1 MTMRED
7 MLTAAARAKGVLG
20 DSADLVAGFL
30 TGKLN
35 PDGGFKG
42 RTDRSDLY
50 YTVFGLEALMALGR
64 PIATEQVLSYADQF
78 GNGEALDLVHLA
90 CLVRC
95 RADLSQGLSG
105 SDRDGVIGHIQRH
118 RSDNG
123 GYNQSAGSTH
133 GSAYGAFLTL
143 GLYHDLAEDVPDKG
157 GVISSIG
164 ALRRPDGS
172 YTNDTVI
179 KVGLTPAT
187 AAAVVVLHYLG
198 QDVDNATTEWLLGQ
212 CGGEGGFL
220 AMPQAPMPD
229 ILSTATALHA
239 LSLTGASIEGIK
251 QSCLDFVDSLWN
263 PAGGFCANWADQTMD
278 CEYTYYALLAL
289 GSLS

>member
-1 MTMRED
+1 MTMRQD
-7 MLTAAARAKGVLG
+7 MLTAAAKAKDVLG
-20 DSADLVAGFL
+20 DSAELVAGFI

-42 RTDRSDLY
+42 RADRSDLY
-50 YTVFGLEALMALGR
+50 YTVFGLETLMALGR
-64 PIATEQVLSYADQF
+64 GVPAERIVSYANQF
-78 GNGEALDLVHLA
+78 GNGDSLDLVHLA
-90 CLVRC
+90 CLIRC
-95 RADLSQGLSG
+95 YADLSGGLDD
-105 SDRDGVIGHIQRH
+105 SDRDEALRHVQRH
-118 RSDNG
+118 RTDNG
-123 GYNQSAGSTH
+123 GYNQSAGSMH
-133 GSAYGAFLTL
+133 GTAYGAFLTL
-143 GLYHDLAEDVPDKG
+143 GLYHDLAEDVPDKD
-157 GVISSIG
+157 GVISSIQ

-187 AAAVVVLHYLG
+187 AAAMVVLHYLG
-198 QDVDNATTEWLLGQ
+198 QDVDSSTVEWLLGQ
-212 CGGEGGFL
+212 CCDGGGFP

-239 LSLTGASIEGIK
+239 LSLTGASLEGIK
-251 QSCLDFVDSLWN
+251 QPCLDFVDSLWD

>member
-1 MTMRED
+1 MTMRQD
-7 MLTAAARAKGVLG
+7 MLTAAAKAKGVLG
-20 DSADLVAGFL
+20 DSADLVAGFI
-30 TGKLN
+30 TGKFN

-42 RTDRSDLY
+42 RTDQSDLY
-50 YTVFGLEALMALGR
+50 YTVFGLEAMMALGR
-64 PIATEQVLSYADQF
+64 PVPAEQVLGYANRF
-78 GNGEALDLVHLA
+78 GNGDSLDLVHLA
-90 CLVRC
+90 CLMRC
-95 RADLSQGLSG
+95 YADLSRDLDGDG
-105 SDRDGVIGHIQRH
+105 RDGALRHIQRH
-118 RSDNG
+118 RTDNG
-123 GYNQSAGSTH
+123 GYNQSVGSTH
-133 GSAYGAFLTL
+133 GTAYGSFLTL
-143 GLYHDLAEDVPDKG
+143 GLYHDIAEDMPDKD

-164 ALRRPDGS
+164 ELRRPDGS

-198 QDVDNATTEWLLGQ
+198 QDVDSRTTEWLLKQ
-212 CGGEGGFL
+212 CCGEGGFL

-251 QSCLDFVDSLWN
+251 QPCLDFVDSLWN